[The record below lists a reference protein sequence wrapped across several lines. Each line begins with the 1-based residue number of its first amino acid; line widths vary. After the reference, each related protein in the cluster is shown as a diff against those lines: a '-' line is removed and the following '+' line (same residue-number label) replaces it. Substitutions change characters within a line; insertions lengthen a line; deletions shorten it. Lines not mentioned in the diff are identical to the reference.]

1 VYDFF
6 KAVIFRP
13 LVKWLWR
20 ASLVGGENVPASGG
34 AVLAINHPATS
45 ETYVLPAMLDR
56 TVTFPAKAELFR
68 GDRGPV
74 SKVVAWFM
82 KAIKQVPLDRSGG
95 RTSMDGLR
103 PILQVLADGGLV
115 GIFPEGTRSPDGRL
129 YKGKTGVARIAL
141 LAGVPVIPVAVF
153 DTQTVRTRLGI
164 PWVRRPR
171 LVVGKPLDFTA
182 YAAGAD
188 DPAVIRWVT
197 NEVVAA
203 IQQLSGQEYVDVY
216 ASSVKHGGISDEDA
230 AARVLPRPNAGVTP
244 PALPPADI

>member
-1 VYDFF
+1 MYEFF

-13 LVKWLWR
+13 LVKWGFR
-20 ASLVGGENVPASGG
+20 ATIVGEENVPATGG

-45 ETYVLPAMLDR
+45 ETYALPAMLDR

-68 GDRGPV
+68 GDRGPI
-74 SKVVAWFM
+74 SKLVAWFM

-95 RTSMDGLR
+95 RMSMEGLR

-141 LAGVPVIPVAVF
+141 AAGVPVIPIAVS

-171 LVVGKPLDFTA
+171 MVVGEPLDFSA
-182 YAAGAD
+182 YADASD
-188 DPAVIRWVT
+188 DPTVMRWVT

-203 IQQLSGQEYVDVY
+203 IQELSGQEYVDVY
-216 ASSVKHGGISDEDA
+216 ASSVKHGGVTAEA
-230 AARVLPRPNAGVTP
+230 AAAKVLPRPNTGVTP
-244 PALPPADI
+244 PALPASDI